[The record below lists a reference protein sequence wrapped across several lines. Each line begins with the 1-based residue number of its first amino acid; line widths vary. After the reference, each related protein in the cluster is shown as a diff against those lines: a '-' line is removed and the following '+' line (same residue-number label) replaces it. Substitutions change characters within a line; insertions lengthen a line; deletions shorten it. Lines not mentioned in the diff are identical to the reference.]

1 MRLRFALLAL
11 LVAVPAFADWKPAP
25 VAISTRWANDVS
37 PDKVHPEYPR
47 PEMVRQDWM
56 NLNGLWDYAIT
67 DKEAPQPSKWDGQ
80 ILVPFCSESSLSG
93 VGKHPT
99 EKQAL
104 WYHRTFKAPD
114 LKDGRLLLHFG
125 AVDWHCKVTVNGK
138 PVGEHKGGYDPFTL
152 DITEAIKPGAE
163 NELIVWVWDPTEK
176 GSQPVG
182 KQLTNP
188 NGIWYTPVTGIWQT
202 VWMERVPKSYIRSVR
217 FTPDIDKGEVE
228 VRVEVVGDANKVLV
242 GRRTSD
248 AGHKTIA
255 EGKPGTPFRF
265 KVEDLKLWTPD
276 NPHLYEV
283 DVGIVTNELNSHWG
297 SDVVS
302 TYFAMR
308 KVSVGKDDQGLMR
321 LMLNNKP
328 IFMLGPLDQGWWPD
342 GLYTAPTDEALAYDL
357 KVLKDLGMNMLR
369 KHIKVEP
376 SRLYYHCDKLGL
388 MIWQDMPSVINRSKN
403 HFIRPNAPKDA
414 DFTAEEKEVYNREL
428 KAMIDHLSFFPSIV
442 GWVPFNEGWGQ
453 HDTNE
458 VLNWVMKYDP
468 TRLVD
473 GPSGWQDR
481 GVGHMKDAHIYPGPG
496 MFPVMPDRVSV
507 LGEFGGL
514 GLPIKG
520 HLWKDTNNW
529 GYRTYKN
536 TDELRENYHRLMV
549 QLRPLVGRGLSAAV
563 YTQTTDVEVEVNGLM
578 TYDREVLKL
587 DPKETAKWHK
597 ALYGP
602 PPTERV
608 LVDTSEM
615 TGQKWRYTTGKP
627 AAGWEKPDFDAA
639 AWKEGE
645 GGFGTPMTPGS
656 HVRTTWNTADIWI
669 RREFELK
676 EVPTGDVMF
685 RIHHDE
691 DAEIYINGVLAGK
704 TTGYISDY
712 TVIPLTAE
720 GRKALK
726 TGPNTIAVHCH
737 QTTGG
742 QYIDVGIVEL
752 LEPK

>member
-1 MRLRFALLAL
+1 MRFAWLCLFISA
-11 LVAVPAFADWKPAP
+11 PAIADWKPAP
-25 VAISTRWANDVS
+25 VPISTRWAKEVT
-37 PDKVHPEYPR
+37 PGRVLPEYPR
-47 PEMVRQDWM
+47 PELVRKDWT

-67 DKEAPQPSKWDGQ
+67 AKDAAKPDKWDGQ
-80 ILVPFCSESSLSG
+80 ILVPFCIESSLSG
-93 VGKHPT
+93 VGKHPD

-104 WYHRTFKAPD
+104 WYHRTFKAPARNEA
-114 LKDGRLLLHFG
+114 GRLHLNFG
-125 AVDWHCKVTVNGK
+125 AVDWHCKVFVNDK
-138 PVGEHKGGYDPFTL
+138 LVGEHKGGYDPFTF
-152 DITEAIKPGAE
+152 DITQALKPDGDQD
-163 NELIVWVWDPTEK
+163 LVVWVWDPTET

-182 KQLTNP
+182 KQLTRP

-202 VWMERVPKSYIRSVR
+202 VWMEVVPFWGVKAVHL
-217 FTPDIDKGEVE
+217 TPNLDRGEVE
-228 VRVEVVGDANKVLV
+228 VLVDVLDRSKPARAIVKIEDVGETTIPTGVKTSIKV
-242 GRRTSD
+242 TSP
-248 AGHKTIA
+248 H
-255 EGKPGTPFRF
+255 P
-265 KVEDLKLWTPD
+265 WSPD
-276 NPHLYEV
+276 DPHLY
-283 DVGIVTNELNSHWG
+283 DVSVRLVHEYGNPPMREFGES
-297 SDVVS
+297 VS

-308 KVSVGKDDQGLMR
+308 KISTGKDEHGIMR

-357 KVLKDLGMNMLR
+357 KVLKVLGMNMLR

-388 MIWQDMPSVINRSKN
+388 MIWQDMPAVINRTKK
-403 HFIRPNAPKDA
+403 HFVQPNQKDA
-414 DFTAEEKEVYNREL
+414 VFDADEKDIYNREL

-473 GPSGWQDR
+473 GPSGWADR

-514 GLPIKG
+514 GLPLKG

-549 QLRPLVGRGLSAAV
+549 QLRPLVGKGLSAAV
-563 YTQTTDVEVEVNGLM
+563 YTQTSDVEVEVNGLM

-587 DPKETAKWHK
+587 DPKETTKWHK

-602 PPTERV
+602 PPTERT
-608 LVDTSEM
+608 LIETSEA
-615 TGQKWRYTTGKP
+615 TGQKWRYTTTKP
-627 AAGWEKPDFDAA
+627 ADGWEKPDFDAA
-639 AWKEGE
+639 TWKEGD
-645 GGFGTPMTPGS
+645 GGFGTAMTPGS
-656 HVRTTWNTADIWI
+656 HVRTEWNTADIWI
-669 RREFELK
+669 RREADLK
-676 EVPTGDVMF
+676 AEPTGDVML

-691 DAEIYINGVLAGK
+691 DAEVYINGVLAGK
-704 TTGYISDY
+704 TAGYITEY
-712 TVIPLTAE
+712 TTLPLTPE

-726 TGPNTIAVHCH
+726 VGKNVIAVHCH

-742 QYIDVGIVEL
+742 QYIDVGVVEL
-752 LEPK
+752 VESK